1 MYNYISKHKQ
11 LNILIFIITISTSL
25 GQVLGSMSLSPIL
38 NNLVN
43 RNIQGIVKWSFISLL
58 IWIATL
64 LLGYISSVLEEHT
77 IKLMS
82 NDIRTDFAKNISRM
96 SITDYEKNDKSHYV
110 SWMNN
115 DVQIIQDNGFRSLYN
130 LTGNMTTIIFA
141 IGSLIYYH
149 YSLAIVALIFSLFLV
164 VLPKGFSTIMEKQTL
179 RIKSTN
185 STFLEK
191 IDDILGGFSVFS
203 YHNCLTIMTQK
214 VNDES
219 EILGTQ
225 KVNYIKTIGALNTL
239 ISFVSVLSQIFM
251 MFFTATLAYLGVI
264 TIGVITTSGNLSG
277 LIFTNLSQVST
288 NLFSIKSV
296 KPILKQNLT
305 TSRLKKGNQTQKID
319 HFTDTIRLE
328 NVSFSYG
335 NKPVLRNV
343 SYIFE
348 KGKKYAIIGDSGSG
362 KSTLLKILL
371 KRLNPDTGTVYIDQ
385 KNYTELSESS
395 ITNLMEYVE
404 QRPYLFNETIK
415 NNISLN
421 TKTTNEHLLPI
432 LTKLGI
438 HDFAKLSD
446 KIIGHGN
453 NFSGGQR
460 QRIALA
466 RALNFSK
473 NIIFLDEVTSG
484 LDKQSSQEIETI
496 LLSNPSV
503 TVVMITHHLSD
514 ETKNKLDGILEVG
527 I

>member
-1 MYNYISKHKQ
+1 MHRYISKHKK
-11 LNILIFIITISTSL
+11 LNILVFILTIIVSL
-25 GQVLGSMSLSPIL
+25 GQVLSSMSLSPIL

-43 RNIQGIVKWSFISLL
+43 QNIQGIVKWSFISLL
-58 IWIATL
+58 IWMATL
-64 LLGYISSVLEEHT
+64 LLSYISSVLEEHT

-82 NDIRTDFAKNISRM
+82 NSIREDFSKNISEM

-130 LTGNMTTIIFA
+130 LTGNMATIIFA
-141 IGSLIYYH
+141 ILSLIYYH
-149 YSLAIVALIFSLFLV
+149 YSLAVVALIFSFFLM
-164 VLPKGFSTIMEKQTL
+164 VLPKCFSKTMEKQTL
-179 RIKSTN
+179 YIKNAN

-203 YHNCLTIMTQK
+203 YHNSLTIMTQK
-214 VNDES
+214 VSNES
-219 EILGTQ
+219 EVLGTQ
-225 KVNYIKTIGALNTL
+225 KVNYTKTIGALNTL
-239 ISFVSVLSQIFM
+239 ISFVSILSQIFM
-251 MFFTATLAYLGVI
+251 MLLTAILAYLGVI

-277 LIFTNLSQVST
+277 LIFTNLSQVSS
-288 NLFSIKSV
+288 NLFSVKAV

-305 TSRLKKGNQTQKID
+305 IPNSSKVNLTQKID
-319 HFTDTIRLE
+319 RFADAIKLE
-328 NVSFSYG
+328 NISFSYE
-335 NKPVLRNV
+335 NKPVLKNV
-343 SYIFE
+343 SYTFE
-348 KGKKYAIIGDSGSG
+348 KGKKYAITGDSGSG

-371 KRLNPDTGTVYIDQ
+371 KRLEPDTGTVYIDQ
-385 KNYTELSESS
+385 KKYIDLSESS

-421 TKTTNEHLLPI
+421 TKNTDENI
-432 LTKLGI
+432 LHIATKLGI
-438 HDFAKLSD
+438 NNFAELSD

-473 NIIFLDEVTSG
+473 SIIFLDEVTSG
-484 LDKQSSQEIETI
+484 LDKHSSQEIENI

-503 TVVMITHHLSD
+503 TVVMITHNLSD

-527 I
+527 L